1 MRFGVSDQCTQS
13 KGRGS
18 IGTLIQSQIMKQYVT
33 SPVTPWV
40 KTEEHNLQGNNVKS
54 TLINSL
60 IVEYLLTYA

>member
-1 MRFGVSDQCTQS
+1 MRFGVSGQCTQS

-33 SPVTPWV
+33 SPVTLWV
-40 KTEEHNLQGNNVKS
+40 KTEKHNLQGNNVKS
-54 TLINSL
+54 TLISSL